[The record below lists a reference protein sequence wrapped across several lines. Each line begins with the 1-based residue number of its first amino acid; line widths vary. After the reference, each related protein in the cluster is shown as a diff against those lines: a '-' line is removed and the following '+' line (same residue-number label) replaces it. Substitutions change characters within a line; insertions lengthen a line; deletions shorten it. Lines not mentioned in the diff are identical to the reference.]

1 MKSKPMERTS
11 LKVNET
17 CLGTSTFSMQCNE
30 AVSFAIIDKT
40 AEDGLDVFDTADDHR
55 MGGMLETIR
64 ASETIVAKWLRGRGD

>member
-1 MKSKPMERTS
+1 MKSKPMGRTS
-11 LKVNET
+11 LKVNES

-40 AEDGLDVFDTADDHR
+40 AEDGVDVFDTPDDYR

-64 ASETIVAKWLRGRGD
+64 ATETIVAKWLKGRRD